1 MWLVVATLASAFW
14 GLTYVFG
21 EQVYKYISIYTT
33 ISINALIIGFF
44 YLFVAQTKGVLKTD
58 ITTISTTPKVVGLI
72 ACGVIVFAIA
82 ELFIALSITSKNA
95 TLAGLIEITY
105 PLFIALF
112 AYILFREA
120 QLNLGIAVG
129 GIIIFVGVVIVYW
142 FSK

>member
-1 MWLVVATLASAFW
+1 MWLVFATLASAFW
-14 GLTYVFG
+14 GMTYVFG
-21 EQVYKYISIYTT
+21 EQVYKHISIYTT

-44 YLFVAQTKGVLKTD
+44 YLLIAYSKGVLKPD
-58 ITTISTTPKVVGLI
+58 FSTISTTPKVVGLI

-112 AYILFREA
+112 AYILFKET
-120 QLNLGIAVG
+120 QLNMGIAIG
-129 GIIIFVGVVIVYW
+129 GIVIFIGVVIVYW